1 MQSYSVVIISGV
13 FGFMAGFI
21 RAKING
27 STFVNSLLEACVAFF
42 LCSAFAAGL
51 QKYTTFDPQ
60 LICGA
65 CGVIGLYSK
74 KISERLERLIDAAAR
89 RAENKIKN
97 YDSDNEKK
105 SR

>member
-21 RAKING
+21 HAKING
-27 STFVNSLLEACVAFF
+27 STFVTSILEACVAFF

-51 QKYTTFDPQ
+51 QKYTSFDPQ
-60 LICGA
+60 LICGI

-74 KISERLERLIDAAAR
+74 KISERIERLIDVIAR
-89 RAENKIKN
+89 RAETKIKN
-97 YDSDNEKK
+97 YDSDSDKK
-105 SR
+105 SN